1 MCISYKKPGYEI
13 RSKEANSKFNKTA
26 YGLGSV
32 RSYIRE
38 VFEYGRQQAKIVGE
52 ENVFDYS
59 LGNPS
64 IPAPEK
70 VNETIIN
77 VLNTESSIKVHGYTS
92 GPGDD
97 SIREAV
103 AKNLT
108 ERFGKVI
115 RPANLFFTC
124 GAAPALMTALTAL
137 ACEDSEVIAIAP
149 FFPEYKPFI
158 ESSGNKFVM
167 VPADTTS
174 FQIDMAALE
183 SLVNEHTQAIIVNSP
198 NNPSGVVFSQETLEK
213 VGSILGAAA
222 EKYGHPI
229 YIIADEPYRELVYDG
244 VEVPFIPNVYKD
256 TIVCYSWSKSLSLP
270 GERIGYVLVPDDA
283 TDSAELFAAVAG
295 AARMLGHVCAPSL
308 IQRAVA
314 ACCDIMPDLEA
325 YDVNRN
331 LLYNGLTEIGY
342 ECAKPQ
348 GAFYLFVKAP
358 GGDAMAF
365 AEKAKK
371 KNLLI
376 VPSDSFGVPGYFRLS
391 YCVSK
396 EMIER
401 SLPAFKEVFAE

>member
-1 MCISYKKPGYEI
+1 M
-13 RSKEANSKFNKTA
+13 FNKTA

-32 RSYIRE
+32 SSYIRE

-77 VLNTESSIKVHGYTS
+77 ILNTESSIKVHGYTS

-97 SIREAV
+97 TIREAV

-213 VGSILGAAA
+213 VGAILGAAA

-283 TDSAELFAAVAG
+283 ADSAELFAAVAG

>member
-1 MCISYKKPGYEI
+1 M
-13 RSKEANSKFNKTA
+13 FNKTA

-77 VLNTESSIKVHGYTS
+77 ILNTESSIKVHGYTS

-97 SIREAV
+97 TIREAV

-115 RPANLFFTC
+115 CPANLFFTC

-213 VGSILGAAA
+213 VGAILGAAA

-348 GAFYLFVKAP
+348 GAFYIFVKAP

>member
-1 MCISYKKPGYEI
+1 M
-13 RSKEANSKFNKTA
+13 FNKTA

-32 RSYIRE
+32 SSYIRE

-64 IPAPEK
+64 IPAPDK

-77 VLNTESSIKVHGYTS
+77 ILNTESSIKVHGYTS

-97 SIREAV
+97 TIREAV

-213 VGSILGAAA
+213 VGAILGAAA

>member
-1 MCISYKKPGYEI
+1 M
-13 RSKEANSKFNKTA
+13 FNKTA

-38 VFEYGRQQAKIVGE
+38 VFEYGRQQAKTVGE

-97 SIREAV
+97 TIREAV

-198 NNPSGVVFSQETLEK
+198 NNPSGVVFSRETLEK

-283 TDSAELFAAVAG
+283 ADSAELFAAVAG

>member
-1 MCISYKKPGYEI
+1 M
-13 RSKEANSKFNKTA
+13 FNKTA

-314 ACCDIMPDLEA
+314 ACCDIMPDLDA
-325 YDVNRN
+325 YDFNRN

-348 GAFYLFVKAP
+348 GAFYLFVEAP
-358 GGDAMAF
+358 GGDAVAS

>member
-1 MCISYKKPGYEI
+1 M
-13 RSKEANSKFNKTA
+13 FNKTA

-174 FQIDMAALE
+174 FQIDLAALE

-213 VGSILGAAA
+213 VGAILGAAA

-283 TDSAELFAAVAG
+283 ADSAELFAAVAG

>member
-1 MCISYKKPGYEI
+1 M
-13 RSKEANSKFNKTA
+13 FNKTA

-64 IPAPEK
+64 IPAPDK
-70 VNETIIN
+70 VNESIIN
-77 VLNTESSIKVHGYTS
+77 ILNTESSIKVHGYTS

-97 SIREAV
+97 CIRQAV

-174 FQIDMAALE
+174 FQIDIAALE
-183 SLVNEHTQAIIVNSP
+183 SLVNEHTQAIIINSP

-213 VGSILGAAA
+213 VGAILGAAA
-222 EKYGHPI
+222 EKYGHPV

-270 GERIGYVLVPDDA
+270 GERIGYVLVADDV
-283 TDSAELFAAVAG
+283 TDAPELTAAVAG

-308 IQRAVA
+308 IQKAVA
-314 ACCDIMPDLEA
+314 LCCDIMPDLEA

-401 SLPAFKEVFAE
+401 SLPAFKEVFND

>member
-1 MCISYKKPGYEI
+1 M
-13 RSKEANSKFNKTA
+13 FNKTA

-198 NNPSGVVFSQETLEK
+198 NNPSGVVFSRETLEK
-213 VGSILGAAA
+213 VGAILGAAA